1 MYGHVLGRCAHV
13 LPVLHSLL
21 KPFPLCYEQYTTLAQ
36 HKLEGL
42 DELIGFFF
50 SLIDGFKRKRHD
62 LLDFQRNEFDRDYVE
77 FNARIQELEGAFV
90 CVYLYVHVCGLIE
103 VCALCR
109 QAAAVHQ
116 PLV

>member
-1 MYGHVLGRCAHV
+1 ML
-13 LPVLHSLL
+13 SLYAQACV
-21 KPFPLCYEQYTTLAQ
+21 PCCEQYTTLAQ

-77 FNARIQELEGAFV
+77 FNARIQELEGRRAHSKASAFMSRN
-90 CVYLYVHVCGLIE
+90 LTP
-103 VCALCR
+103 LCTGS
-109 QAAAVHQ
+109 
-116 PLV
+116 LLF